1 MLTSNPGVSSI
12 LGSATGQG
20 LPLVT
25 YKIPLFFFSPMKNEL
40 DEWFKT
46 QSSFLKFFSPQTLFF
61 KY

>member
-25 YKIPLFFFSPMKNEL
+25 YKIPFFFSMKNEL
-40 DEWFKT
+40 NEWFKT
-46 QSSFLKFFSPQTLFF
+46 QSSFLKIFSP
-61 KY
+61 

>member
-25 YKIPLFFFSPMKNEL
+25 YKILFFFFFPPSKMN
-40 DEWFKT
+40 WMNG
-46 QSSFLKFFSPQTLFF
+46 LKLRVVF
-61 KY
+61 

>member
-25 YKIPLFFFSPMKNEL
+25 YKILFFFFPPIKNEL

>member
-25 YKIPLFFFSPMKNEL
+25 YKIPPPFFFMKNEL
-40 DEWFKT
+40 NEWFKT
-46 QSSFLKFFSPQTLFF
+46 QE
-61 KY
+61 